1 MKKTIITAIFALIMT
16 GVFANVN
23 PIKKVTIDTEK
34 SNVVWIGKK
43 VTGKHT
49 GTLNFQEG
57 YLEMDGNTITG
68 GLFIIDMT
76 TLQVTDLEAG
86 SGKEKLEGHLNSS
99 DFFGVEKYPTATFR
113 ITEVSSIDNNSYNL
127 SGKLTIK
134 GHSENITV
142 VLKKDG
148 KTATSTLSV
157 DRTKYNIRY
166 GSSSFFDGLKNKAI
180 NDIFE
185 LTANLVLKY

>member
-76 TLQVTDLEAG
+76 TLQVTDL
-86 SGKEKLEGHLNSS
+86 
-99 DFFGVEKYPTATFR
+99 
-113 ITEVSSIDNNSYNL
+113 
-127 SGKLTIK
+127 
-134 GHSENITV
+134 

-180 NDIFE
+180 NDVFE
-185 LTANLVLKY
+185 LTANLVLK

>member
-1 MKKTIITAIFALIMT
+1 MKKTIISAIFTLIMT
-16 GVFANVN
+16 GAFANVN

-49 GTLNFQEG
+49 GTLSFQEG

-68 GLFIIDMT
+68 GLFIIDMS

-86 SGKEKLEGHLNSS
+86 KGKEKLEGHLNSA
-99 DFFGVEKYPTATFR
+99 DFFGVEEHPTATFR
-113 ITEVSSIDNNSYNL
+113 ITEVSNNSDNSYSL

-142 VLKKDG
+142 VLKKEDN
-148 KTATSTLSV
+148 TATATFDV
-157 DRTKYNIRY
+157 DRTKYGIRY

-180 NDIFE
+180 NDKFE
-185 LTANLVLKY
+185 LTASLVLQ

>member
-86 SGKEKLEGHLNSS
+86 SGKEKLEGHLNSP
-99 DFFGVEKYPTATFR
+99 DFFGVEKHPTATFR
-113 ITEVSSIDNNSYNL
+113 ITEVSSAGNDSYNL

-148 KTATSTLSV
+148 KTAISTFSV
-157 DRTKYNIRY
+157 DRTKYDIRY
-166 GSSSFFDGLKNKAI
+166 GSASFFDGLKNKAI
-180 NDIFE
+180 NDVFE
-185 LTANLVLKY
+185 LTANLVLQ